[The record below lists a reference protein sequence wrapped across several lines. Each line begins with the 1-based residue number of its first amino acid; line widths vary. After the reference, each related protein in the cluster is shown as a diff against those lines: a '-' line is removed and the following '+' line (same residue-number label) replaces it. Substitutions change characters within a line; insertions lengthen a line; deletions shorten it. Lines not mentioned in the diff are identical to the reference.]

1 MAVRWSLGS
10 KEESTSDQRSCVKLF
25 FGTFSQDLCEI
36 TWALCVLEHFNPDIF
51 SILLKACES
60 A

>member
-1 MAVRWSLGS
+1 M
-10 KEESTSDQRSCVKLF
+10 KLF